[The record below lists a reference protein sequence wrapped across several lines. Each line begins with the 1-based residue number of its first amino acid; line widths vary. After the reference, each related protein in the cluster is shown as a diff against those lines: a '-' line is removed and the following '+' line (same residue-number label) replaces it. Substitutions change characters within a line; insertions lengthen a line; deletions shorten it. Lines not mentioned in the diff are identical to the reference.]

1 MLSSLPESALSL
13 SPAKMVACT
22 GASCPLSWRSRVR
35 LAASNTCM
43 LLVGQLRLLL
53 GQARDSWLLPLSF
66 GVAAGLG
73 VYPNS
78 KTTSWRCCC
87 IKGSGEVQGHA
98 SMTSETG
105 QVHCT
110 EAVW

>member
-43 LLVGQLRLLL
+43 LLVSQRCLQLW
-53 GQARDSWLLPLSF
+53 GAHNSWLLPPPL
-66 GVAAGLG
+66 VMQLG
-73 VYPNS
+73 SLP
-78 KTTSWRCCC
+78 
-87 IKGSGEVQGHA
+87 
-98 SMTSETG
+98 
-105 QVHCT
+105 
-110 EAVW
+110 